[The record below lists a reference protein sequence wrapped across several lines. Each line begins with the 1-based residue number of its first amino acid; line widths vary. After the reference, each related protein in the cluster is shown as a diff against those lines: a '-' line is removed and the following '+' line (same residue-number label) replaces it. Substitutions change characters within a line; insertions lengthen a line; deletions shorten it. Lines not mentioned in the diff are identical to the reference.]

1 MVSIDDLVPELALS
15 ASQRRDLIAIG
26 DFCEKYPTTVGL
38 TAYTG
43 RILERKGYVKEA
55 APPTR
60 VLGAR
65 FQLTDRGGLRYR
77 AELSHRKHCKG
88 CRLCDDILRATR
100 AR

>member
-15 ASQRRDLIAIG
+15 AAQRRDLVAIG
-26 DFCEKYPTTVGL
+26 NFCTKHPGAVGL

-43 RILERKGYVKEA
+43 RILERKGYVEES

-65 FQLTDRGGLRYR
+65 FRLTKLGGLRYR
-77 AELSHRKHCKG
+77 AELSHREHCNG
-88 CRLCDDILRATR
+88 CALCRDLNR
-100 AR
+100 ARRRR

>member
-15 ASQRRDLIAIG
+15 AEQRRDLIAIG
-26 DFCEKYPTTVGL
+26 AFCEKHPTAVGL

-43 RILERKGYVKEA
+43 RTLERKGYVKET

-65 FQLTDRGGLRYR
+65 FQLTERGGLRYR
-77 AELSHRKHCKG
+77 AELSHRTHCTG
-88 CRLCDDILRATR
+88 CKLCNEVNR
-100 AR
+100 ARRGR